1 MSVASLLEIPASSH
15 QSESKESNFCPLCE
29 SASSVLF
36 EKHDVPIRECADC
49 RHRFAVPSQTAG
61 HVDRVYDDNYFFG
74 GGAGYDDYLSESAL
88 LRAHGRRYAKRLAKF
103 VTPGRVLDVGA
114 AAGFVLQGLCDG
126 GWTGEGVEPN
136 NAVAKYGRETLGL
149 RVHTGTF
156 EDFQTNEPFDLVS
169 MIQVMGHFVDP
180 VEAAT
185 QVASLVTSGGHCLVE
200 TWNVRSWTARLF
212 GQSWHE
218 YSPPSVLQWFSP
230 ETVTSLFSEV
240 GFVPVAKG
248 IPQKW
253 LNAGHAKSL
262 LRHKA
267 AESFVGRAAST
278 MAAAIPD
285 RLNLPYP
292 SEELFWMLL
301 RKES

>member
-1 MSVASLLEIPASSH
+1 MSTATLSELRKPSATEPAIAG
-15 QSESKESNFCPLCE
+15 CPLCDA
-29 SASSVLF
+29 ASQVLF
-36 EKHDVPIRECADC
+36 EKHDVPIRECSSC
-49 RHRFAVPSQTAG
+49 RHRFALPPKAEG
-61 HVDRVYDDNYFFG
+61 HVERVYADDYFFG
-74 GGAGYDDYLSESAL
+74 GGAGYDDYLSEAEL

-103 VTPGRVLDVGA
+103 VKSGRVLDVGA

-126 GWTGEGVEPN
+126 GWAGEGLELN
-136 NAVAKYGRETLGL
+136 DAVARHGREQLGL
-149 RVHTGTF
+149 SIHTGSL
-156 EDFQTNEPFDLVS
+156 EDFDSDEPFDLVS

-180 VEAAT
+180 REAAG
-185 QVASLVTSGGHCLVE
+185 QVASLVKPGGHCLIE
-200 TWNVRSWTARLF
+200 TWNVRSLTARGF

-230 ETVTSLFSEV
+230 ETTAALFA
-240 GFVPVAKG
+240 GFGFEPVAKG

-267 AESFVGRAAST
+267 TESVAAKAAS
-278 MAAAIPD
+278 ALACVIPD

-292 SEELFWMLL
+292 SEDLFWMLL